1 MKNFKTLEE
10 KGLYYRGLTD
20 YKLMTGLYTIVMVD
34 GRSFSSLIKN
44 KFKLPFDD
52 DFINIMN
59 KAAQKL
65 CKEVS
70 GTKLAYVQSDEIS
83 LVLTDFGPEEK
94 QPEPFFQYRLCKL
107 LSVISC
113 IAAGEFNKEWL
124 RLQGPSVET
133 LDKFEPVQFDCKV
146 WQVPSWNEMYAWF
159 LYRQND
165 CIRNSVGQTGHHF
178 LGHKK
183 TVGLSTDQIIER
195 LGREGVDWN
204 SYPDDRKYGR
214 FIWKEMVEKEAV
226 DNKGN
231 TVKCL
236 RSAWNIHTGLIL
248 RENEG
253 KENFKKVTKKEEKD

>member
-20 YKLMTGLYTIVMVD
+20 YRLMTGLYTIVMVD

-44 KFKLPFDD
+44 QFKLPFDD

-59 KAAQKL
+59 KVAQKL

-70 GTKLAYVQSDEIS
+70 GAVLAYVQSDEIS
-83 LVLTDFGPEEK
+83 LILSDFGPEEK

-107 LSVISC
+107 LSIIPC

-124 RLQGPSVET
+124 KLQGPSMEV
-133 LDKFEPVQFDCKV
+133 LNKFEPVQFDCKV
-146 WQVPSWNEMYAWF
+146 WQVPSWNEAYAWF

-165 CIRNSVGQTGHHF
+165 CIRNSVGQTGHKF

-183 TVGLSTDQIIER
+183 TVGLSTDQIIDR
-195 LGREGVDWN
+195 LMQEGVNWN

-214 FIWKEMVEKEAV
+214 FIWKERVEKEAT

-231 TVKCL
+231 IVKCL
-236 RSAWNIHTGLIL
+236 RSVWNIHTGLIL
-248 RENEG
+248 RDEEEKNV
-253 KENFKKVTKKEEKD
+253 FKKVTKKEEKD